1 MPDVLVYGD
10 TVRFPE
16 LRHELPIGIP
26 DPFLYVERDGARH
39 AVIGSMEIP
48 RLEEAGGIQCHPL
61 EEYGLDELI
70 AQGLA
75 REQLRDEISVRAL
88 RALGVERAAVPFGF
102 PLGLADRLR
111 AAGIELRVDQQLFDE
126 RRRVKTAAELAGIRR
141 AQQAAEAGMAAAREL
156 LRRARPANGTVTLDG
171 DPLTVDRVK
180 AAIAQAFAEHGCTA
194 DEFIVSHGPQSA
206 IGHHMGAGTIGAN
219 EPIVIDIWPR
229 DNESACYADM
239 TRTFVVGEVSDELRE
254 WHRLVKESLDR
265 SLAAIRPGV
274 SGRAVYDVSCEV
286 FEQAGHPTQRTKTPG
301 EPLDEGFFHGLGHGV
316 GL

>member
-1 MPDVLVYGD
+1 
-10 TVRFPE
+10 
-16 LRHELPIGIP
+16 
-26 DPFLYVERDGARH
+26 
-39 AVIGSMEIP
+39 
-48 RLEEAGGIQCHPL
+48 
-61 EEYGLDELI
+61 
-70 AQGLA
+70 
-75 REQLRDEISVRAL
+75 
-88 RALGVERAAVPFGF
+88 
-102 PLGLADRLR
+102 
-111 AAGIELRVDQQLFDE
+111 
-126 RRRVKTAAELAGIRR
+126 
-141 AQQAAEAGMAAAREL
+141 MAAAREL